1 MIASKFR
8 HIRQANFA
16 SKRNITGPRQRP
28 RTMRIL
34 IATLLATA
42 SIFSPLNSW
51 AQSADIEATIKTVD
65 VNALSLV
72 LDDGKTYKVSEEFN
86 FEGLKAGVKVLVF
99 YTMVDGS
106 RLVDDLEI
114 VQA

>member
-1 MIASKFR
+1 MIAGKFR
-8 HIRQANFA
+8 HILKAILA
-16 SKRNITGPRQRP
+16 SKRNTWTSSKASQ
-28 RTMRIL
+28 MRML

-65 VNALSLV
+65 VKALSLT
-72 LDDGKTYKVSEEFN
+72 LDDDKTYKLPEEFN
-86 FEGLKAGVKVLVF
+86 FEGLKAGVKVVVF

-106 RLVDDLEI
+106 RIVDDLAI
-114 VQA
+114 V